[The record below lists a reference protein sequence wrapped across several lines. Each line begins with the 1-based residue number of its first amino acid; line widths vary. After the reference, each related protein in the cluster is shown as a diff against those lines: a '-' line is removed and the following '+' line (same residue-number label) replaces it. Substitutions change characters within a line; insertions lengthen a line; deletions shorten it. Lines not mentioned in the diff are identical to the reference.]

1 MKRYLWLTV
10 VFSLTIL
17 LLSTGAGFAA
27 TWYVATDGND
37 SDPGTQSLPLATIQ
51 EAVDRASDGDT
62 ILVEAGTYDGDI
74 SINKDRLTLR
84 SLVSAG
90 AIIDGVTQGI
100 ELTGNG
106 LRVEDFTI
114 ENSQYGIVVSGNQ
127 TEDVTFISNWFYD
140 ITGDGIYFPFD
151 AAIEGC
157 SIMIEDNIIF
167 SSGTGIYLEGDM
179 GILQNVDIKI
189 LDNIIDG
196 PSTGIY
202 FMYLFGGSVEIS
214 DNSLTDCS
222 TSGIYVDEI
231 HPDGEEISFK
241 IENNNID
248 FSGTDGSYGIYMN
261 NAEKTTWI
269 KDNTITG
276 DYDFGIYIYLSGEYG
291 KDPLLLYV
299 DENEIGECEYGIY
312 MYELFE
318 NFGGSIYTRD
328 NTIYECSYGIYLD
341 YVGYD
346 SDADGFKVYVEDNY
360 ITDCNDY
367 GLVLYEFFYSTTGE
381 IYVQGNT
388 FIENDNGMLVDEGNY
403 LEESTFVLKNNNF
416 QDNFFYGVENITGV
430 LIDAPDNW
438 WGDPSGPYDPDS
450 AMDNPSYDNP
460 DGLGD
465 EVTEFVDYTPWR
477 ESPYIPGEDSSGGGC
492 NAGGFAP
499 GLVMLILPL
508 LALARF
514 KKNI

>member
-17 LLSTGAGFAA
+17 LLAAGAGFAA
-27 TWYVATDGND
+27 TWYVATDGD
-37 SDPGTQSLPLATIQ
+37 DDPGNGSSSFPFETIQ
-51 EAVDRASDGDT
+51 YAVDSASDGDT
-62 ILVEAGTYDGDI
+62 ILVEAGTYFEDVTVD
-74 SINKDRLTLR
+74 KDRLTLR
-84 SLVSAG
+84 SLTTWSAT
-90 AIIDGVTQGI
+90 IDGEDYGI

-106 LRVEDFTI
+106 LTVEDFTI
-114 ENSQYGIVVSGNQ
+114 KNSVYGIVVNGDQ
-127 TEDVTFISNWFYD
+127 TEDVTFSSNWFSN
-140 ITGDGIYFPFD
+140 ISNDGISFAGEVTID
-151 AAIEGC
+151 GC
-157 SIMIEDNIIF
+157 SVTIEDNDIF
-167 SSGTGIYLEGDM
+167 SSGIGIYMAGDVD
-179 GILQNVDIKI
+179 ILQNVDIKI
-189 LDNIIDG
+189 LDNYMDDC
-196 PSTGIY
+196 
-202 FMYLFGGSVEIS
+202 
-214 DNSLTDCS
+214 DN
-222 TSGIYVDEI
+222 SGIYVDEI
-231 HPDGEEISFK
+231 DPDGNDISFK
-241 IENNNID
+241 IENNDISLS
-248 FSGTDGSYGIYMN
+248 SGMSGSYGIYMN
-261 NAEKTTWI
+261 NAERTTWI

-276 DYDFGIYIYLSGEYG
+276 DYDSGIYIYLSGQYG

-299 DENEIGECEYGIY
+299 DNNEVGECEYGIY

-346 SDADGFKVYVEDNY
+346 RDADGFKVYVEDNY

-367 GLVLYEFFYSTTGE
+367 GLVLYEFFYNTTGE

-388 FIENDNGMLVDEGNY
+388 FIENDNGMLVDEGNF

-416 QDNFFYGVENITGV
+416 QDNLFYGVENITGL

-438 WGDPSGPYDPDS
+438 WGDPSGPYDPVS

-477 ESPYIPGEDSSGGGC
+477 ESPYIPGEGSSGGGC
-492 NAGGFAP
+492 NTGASIP
-499 GLVMLILPL
+499 GLLLLILPL